1 MSKNKYLFS
10 ILAVIGAIIIN
21 VFSERIYDYI
31 TYLEDRHSNTKTSID
46 FQTASKSYMKPSFIN
61 DIDDLVEE
69 FKQEKKNFKNH
80 TKM

>member
-46 FQTASKSYMKPSFIN
+46 FKLLQKLHETIIYK
-61 DIDDLVEE
+61 
-69 FKQEKKNFKNH
+69 
-80 TKM
+80 